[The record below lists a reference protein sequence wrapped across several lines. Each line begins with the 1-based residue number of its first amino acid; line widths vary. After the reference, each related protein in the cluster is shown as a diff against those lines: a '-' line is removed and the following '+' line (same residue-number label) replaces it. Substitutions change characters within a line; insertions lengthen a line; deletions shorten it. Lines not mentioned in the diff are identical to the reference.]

1 MFLKNNEFGST
12 NLEVQKSSQKMHSFL
27 KNKKHCLFQ
36 QYGGL
41 VQMLWE
47 NFVLLLTSSPNII
60 TYVLSLFAADSLG
73 NKVHLLDLA
82 FPRTHKYLTLNIY

>member
-1 MFLKNNEFGST
+1 
-12 NLEVQKSSQKMHSFL
+12 
-27 KNKKHCLFQ
+27 
-36 QYGGL
+36 
-41 VQMLWE
+41 MLWE

-60 TYVLSLFAADSLG
+60 TYMLSLFAADSLG